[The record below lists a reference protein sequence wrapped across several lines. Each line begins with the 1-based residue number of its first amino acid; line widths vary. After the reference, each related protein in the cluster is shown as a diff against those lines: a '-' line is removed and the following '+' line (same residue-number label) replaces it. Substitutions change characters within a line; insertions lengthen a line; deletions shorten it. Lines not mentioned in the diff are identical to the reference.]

1 MKTFT
6 HFTTPRSLLLTLA
19 GLGFATAPLRAD
31 DDHHA
36 YDHARAH
43 AESHHAAYDRDH
55 AAAAFHRAVESG
67 HPAAIFHA
75 IRDRVH
81 ASQASRSAHAADH
94 HANGG
99 HSYYSSGGRS
109 YSGGHGHGYD
119 E

>member
-43 AESHHAAYDRDH
+43 AQSDHASYDSDH
-55 AAAAFHRAVESG
+55 AAAATHRAVDSG
-67 HPAAIFHA
+67 HPEAIYHA
-75 IRDRVH
+75 IRDNIH
-81 ASQASRSAHAADH
+81 ASQAGASAHAAEH
-94 HANGG
+94 HASGG
-99 HSYYSSGGRS
+99 HGYYSSGGYS
-109 YSGGHGHGYD
+109 YHGGHGHD
-119 E
+119 D